1 MQIQFNGH
9 IYTTQI
15 GNLTFSIPGDTVRSE
30 GWEFSIQVLL
40 RGQHPSVLT
49 KCLCLQMVTA
59 MDLNSHPLYAIYLIV
74 IGISCGFLS
83 LYYLSLKF
91 IKQKSIQDW

>member
-9 IYTTQI
+9 PYTVQI
-15 GNLTFSIPGDTVRSE
+15 GNLTFSVPGDQVSSE
-30 GWEFSIQVLL
+30 GWESKIQVLL
-40 RGQHPSVLT
+40 RGQVPGELT
-49 KCLCLQMVTA
+49 KCPCLQMVTA
-59 MDLNSHPLYAIYLIV
+59 MDLNSCPLYAVYLII
-74 IGISCGFLS
+74 IGISCGFLL

>member
-1 MQIQFNGH
+1 
-9 IYTTQI
+9 
-15 GNLTFSIPGDTVRSE
+15 
-30 GWEFSIQVLL
+30 
-40 RGQHPSVLT
+40 
-49 KCLCLQMVTA
+49 MVSA

-74 IGISCGFLS
+74 IGISCGFLF